1 MLSVI
6 VIEKSIIDYILG
18 RKTIT
23 GNNYIKLE
31 HTCKFAWYFCSYN

>member
-1 MLSVI
+1 MLAVI

-31 HTCKFAWYFCSYN
+31 YT